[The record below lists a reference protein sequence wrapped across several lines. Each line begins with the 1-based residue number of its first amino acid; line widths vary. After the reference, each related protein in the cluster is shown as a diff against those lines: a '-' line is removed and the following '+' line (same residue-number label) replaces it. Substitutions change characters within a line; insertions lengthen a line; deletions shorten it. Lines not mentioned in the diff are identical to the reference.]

1 MNIMLPPWRFPQSAI
16 QLQQRRQ
23 QSNSKT
29 NSPPSSKMVHNQAR
43 IQSVT
48 SPTRKATLDN
58 YNASETDAVSAAFDF
73 ADDDEDIDEEEED
86 DEDDDD
92 DVADIDVET
101 LGMTNE
107 RQNEI
112 QGSLFRMLGHE
123 NHAAAPPQRK
133 APQVVGSSENG
144 DTGDVSAAA
153 SSDEKCMLE

>member
-23 QSNSKT
+23 QSNSST
-29 NSPPSSKMVHNQAR
+29 NSPPSSNMGRNHAR

-48 SPTRKATLDN
+48 SPTRQATLDN
-58 YNASETDAVSAAFDF
+58 YNASETDAVSPALDF
-73 ADDDEDIDEEEED
+73 ADDDEDIDDDEAED
-86 DEDDDD
+86 DEDDD

>member
-1 MNIMLPPWRFPQSAI
+1 
-16 QLQQRRQ
+16 
-23 QSNSKT
+23 
-29 NSPPSSKMVHNQAR
+29 
-43 IQSVT
+43 VT
-48 SPTRKATLDN
+48 SPTRQATLDN
-58 YNASETDAVSAAFDF
+58 YNASETDAVSPALDF
-73 ADDDEDIDEEEED
+73 ADDDEDIDDDEAED
-86 DEDDDD
+86 DEDDD

-153 SSDEKCMLE
+153 SYDEKCMLE

>member
-1 MNIMLPPWRFPQSAI
+1 
-16 QLQQRRQ
+16 
-23 QSNSKT
+23 
-29 NSPPSSKMVHNQAR
+29 MVHNQAR

-48 SPTRKATLDN
+48 SPTRQATLDN
-58 YNASETDAVSAAFDF
+58 YNASETDAVSAALDF
-73 ADDDEDIDEEEED
+73 ADDDEDIEEEE
-86 DEDDDD
+86 EEEDD

-144 DTGDVSAAA
+144 DTGGVSAAA